1 MAKKKYVKKCPLCG
15 KDNEIY
21 QVFCAFCGDGD
32 LSQISMESVDSAEN
46 TPEQKITTTNEV
58 KNNTPSPS
66 SQQKPDDDI
75 TAKVCEEKIILE
87 SVDDPTLQFS
97 VSENQSVGRNEKAD
111 VVVTRVA
118 KSEWISGRHALFTR
132 RGEKW
137 YIQHVGKTNYI
148 IVDNEKFCEDEE
160 VPIYND
166 SIIALSL
173 SLFKV
178 KIK

>member
-1 MAKKKYVKKCPLCG
+1 MAEPKYVKYCPLCG
-15 KDNEIY
+15 KENDIY
-21 QVFCAFCGDGD
+21 QAFCGKCGDGD
-32 LSQISMESVDSAEN
+32 LSSVSVEVVNASNIVAEEIAIEIAPSAE
-46 TPEQKITTTNEV
+46 PEV
-58 KNNTPSPS
+58 NN
-66 SQQKPDDDI
+66 
-75 TAKVCEEKIILE
+75 TAKVNEARKIVIE
-87 SVDDPTLQFS
+87 SIDDPTMQFI
-97 VSENQSVGRNEKAD
+97 VQENQSVGRNNKAE
-111 VVVTRVA
+111 VIVSKVA

-148 IVDNEKFCEDEE
+148 IVDNEKFSEDEE

-173 SLFKV
+173 SLFRV

>member
-1 MAKKKYVKKCPLCG
+1 MVSKYVKLCPLCG
-15 KDNEIY
+15 KENEIY
-21 QVFCAFCGDGD
+21 QVFCINCGDGD
-32 LSQISMESVDSAEN
+32 LSQVAIESVADNAAAY
-46 TPEQKITTTNEV
+46 IVDINEIK
-58 KNNTPSPS
+58 KNSNPPSPDT
-66 SQQKPDDDI
+66 QKDDI
-75 TAKVCEEKIILE
+75 TAKVEEEKKIMLE
-87 SVDDPTLQFS
+87 SVEDPTLQFT
-97 VSENQSVGRNEKAD
+97 VKENQSVGRNDKAD
-111 VVVTRVA
+111 VIVAKAA
-118 KSEWISGRHALFTR
+118 KSEWISGKHALFTCR
-132 RGEKW
+132 REKW

>member
-1 MAKKKYVKKCPLCG
+1 MADPSYVKVCPLCG

-21 QVFCAFCGDGD
+21 QVFCSSYGDGD
-32 LSQISMESVDSAEN
+32 LSTVSITEAIDDNAIFDVRNDIAVESEDEVANGKTAE
-46 TPEQKITTTNEV
+46 ESKITL
-58 KNNTPSPS
+58 
-66 SQQKPDDDI
+66 I
-75 TAKVCEEKIILE
+75 
-87 SVDDPTLQFS
+87 SVDDPTMEF
-97 VSENQSVGRNEKAD
+97 VVKENQSVGRNEKAD
-111 VVVTRVA
+111 VIVA
-118 KSEWISGRHALFTR
+118 KVNKSEWISGKHALFTR

-148 IVDNEKFCEDEE
+148 IVDNEKFSEDEE

-178 KIK
+178 KI